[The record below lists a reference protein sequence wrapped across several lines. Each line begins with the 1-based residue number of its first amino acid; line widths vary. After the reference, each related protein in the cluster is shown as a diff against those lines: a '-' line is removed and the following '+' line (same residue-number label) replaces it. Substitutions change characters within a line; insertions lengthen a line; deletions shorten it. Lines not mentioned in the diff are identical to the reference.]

1 MSSPL
6 LLGNALLN
14 EGPEGLFPRMG
25 FRALDIHVFAETG
38 SLDLGRVEWLLV
50 SAQGNT
56 SQA

>member
-1 MSSPL
+1 MLCLTRDLKAYFLEWVSGPL
-6 LLGNALLN
+6 TY
-14 EGPEGLFPRMG
+14 MY
-25 FRALDIHVFAETG
+25 VFAETG